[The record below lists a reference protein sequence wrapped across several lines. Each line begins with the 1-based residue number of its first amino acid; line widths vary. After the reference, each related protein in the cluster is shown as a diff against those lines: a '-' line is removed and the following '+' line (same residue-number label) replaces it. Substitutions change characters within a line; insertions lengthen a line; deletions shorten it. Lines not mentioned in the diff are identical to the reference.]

1 LKYITALTD
10 PQIRKLL
17 KEHVLERD
25 LFDEVAQ
32 AVEHDG
38 RRLVLRRNEAVRRKQ
53 TQRRQAKLAQLRQR
67 VAERNALVA
76 DSKRAQPEAGL
87 RRLSR
92 WAKRHQLSPLV
103 TLSLENREL
112 TLQIDEDKQAEAA
125 LLDGCYVLET
135 DVAKDHLDAPTVD
148 ARYRDLQ
155 KVDRDF
161 RLMKTA
167 LLEVRPL
174 IERKQTRTHGHVWVA
189 MLALKLVR
197 ELARGLKAAFG
208 TTAEG
213 DTAMTI
219 PDALHAL
226 SRLCFQ
232 RHQSGDQTFLT
243 LPLPDP
249 KQEAIFHAVD
259 ITPPRFTRCK
269 AAMM

>member
-1 LKYITALTD
+1 M
-10 PQIRKLL
+10 
-17 KEHVLERD
+17 LERD

-38 RRLVLRRNEAVRRKQ
+38 LRLVLRRNEAVRRKQ
-53 TQRRQAKLAQLRQR
+53 TQRRQTKLTQLHQR

-92 WAKRHQLSPLV
+92 WAKRHQLSGLV
-103 TLSLENREL
+103 TLALANREL

-135 DVAKDHLDAPTVD
+135 DVTKDHLDARTVD

-155 KVDRDF
+155 KVERDF

-174 IERKQTRTHGHVWVA
+174 FVRKQTRTHGHVWVA
-189 MLALKLVR
+189 MLALILVR
-197 ELARGLKAAFG
+197 ELERGLKAAFG

-219 PDALHAL
+219 EDALHAL

-249 KQEAIFHAVD
+249 KQEAIFQAVD
-259 ITPPRFTRCK
+259 ITPPTLHPLQSRHDVGRTFPV
-269 AAMM
+269 AYHQFIELIQ